1 MKVTVENK
9 KGLNKDVKVFV
20 DKKTM
25 NVYMDEKYEEIKGTV
40 NLKGFRPGKVPR
52 EILKRQFGKAVFSEV
67 LDKVLKETSTK
78 ALQENKIKPA
88 GQPKLD
94 LKTYGEDK
102 DLEYILSVTELPK
115 VELKSIENIKFDEY
129 TVKIDQKETDKRIND
144 IAKNQPNFKEAPET
158 TKAKKGDLVVFDY
171 NATVDEKTFKGGEG
185 KNTQLTLGKDLFLKG
200 FDEQLIGVK
209 KGDEKIVDATLP
221 ENFPEKEFINKK
233 AKFKCTISAVK
244 IPEDVKIDDQFAKNL
259 GAKDLN
265 DLKSLITK
273 QINDEYKNS
282 LDRLTKNQI
291 LKEIEKFKVSEIPE
305 NLLEDEIKILSQGMS
320 EDDAKKSRKNF
331 EEVAKKRIKV
341 GLVLNEFGEQNQI
354 KVTEQEL
361 QAEVQKQIRMMPGQE
376 KMVMEF
382 YKKNPNALASL
393 RGTVYEEKIL
403 NMIKEKAK
411 PNKKEISK
419 DEAEK
424 ILKESQKQQLEQERR
439 QAEINTLQQ
448 HNDLLAELDQA
459 EDVNRATFA
468 FLNRDDDNSV
478 RAFNE
483 AQTEISDRDI
493 RRIDAQGLYASE
505 QLRLRSVGALRAGR
519 AAERAANLNA
529 MATIFSASYK
539 ATQTG

>member
-25 NVYMDEKYEEIKGTV
+25 NSYMDEKYEEIKGTV

-52 EILKRQFGKAVFSEV
+52 EILKRQFGKAIFSEV
-67 LDKVLKETSTK
+67 LDKVLKDTTTK
-78 ALQENKIKPA
+78 ALEENKIKPA

-102 DLEYILSVTELPK
+102 DLEYVISVTELPK
-115 VELKSIENIKFDEY
+115 VELKSIDNLKFDEY
-129 TVKIDQKETDKRIND
+129 IVKIDSTEADQRIKD
-144 IAKNQPNFKEAPET
+144 IAKNQPNFKDAPNDA
-158 TKAKKGDLVVFDY
+158 KASDKDLVIFDY
-171 NATVDEKTFKGGEG
+171 TATVDDKSIKGGEG

-233 AKFKCTISAVK
+233 AKFMCKISAVK

-341 GLVLNEFGEQNQI
+341 GLILNEFGEQNQI

-361 QAEVQKQIRMMPGQE
+361 QSEVQKQIRMMPGQE

-424 ILKESQKQQLEQERR
+424 ILKESQKQQLDQE
-439 QAEINTLQQ
+439 LK
-448 HNDLLAELDQA
+448 DQRKPEKKA
-459 EDVNRATFA
+459 DVKKTA
-468 FLNRDDDNSV
+468 DNKTKPKVKKTKSV
-478 RAFNE
+478 AKK
-483 AQTEISDRDI
+483 TKKVS
-493 RRIDAQGLYASE
+493 
-505 QLRLRSVGALRAGR
+505 
-519 AAERAANLNA
+519 
-529 MATIFSASYK
+529 K
-539 ATQTG
+539 K